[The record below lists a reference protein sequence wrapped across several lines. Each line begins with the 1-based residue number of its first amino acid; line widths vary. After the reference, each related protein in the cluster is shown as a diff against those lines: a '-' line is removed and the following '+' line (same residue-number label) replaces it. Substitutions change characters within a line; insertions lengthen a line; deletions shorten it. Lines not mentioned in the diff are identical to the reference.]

1 MRDPDRRSAVQ
12 AGTDRPAI
20 MRSEMPNDGRPDQ
33 PVTPSSLDAGALA
46 VNVRN
51 CPIQGASLRPA
62 GPLVSPGW
70 AQGGRSARICCW
82 PGTAAWSRASG
93 RIRALWAARGPARR
107 SATWCCGWRGRTRP
121 GGTAGCTVNCS
132 GSVTR
137 SAKRPCGGSCAPA
150 GAAGLAE
157 RGHLL
162 AGVPAHSGRRFTP
175 KDGCVPRE
183 PSAPTGCSSTANG
196 TCGQSWAS
204 TPTITTGTVRTSP
217 ASNDHPT
224 GTTKRVSLDLPVK
237 RRKVLGGMINEYY
250 HAA

>member
-150 GAAGLAE
+150 CAGRPRGTWTPPGGRSCALRPAVYAE
-157 RGHLL
+157 R
-162 AGVPAHSGRRFTP
+162 
-175 KDGCVPRE
+175 
-183 PSAPTGCSSTANG
+183 
-196 TCGQSWAS
+196 W
-204 TPTITTGTVRTSP
+204 VRTARAECTDRMLIYGERHLRS
-217 ASNDHPT
+217 
-224 GTTKRVSLDLPVK
+224 
-237 RRKVLGGMINEYY
+237 VLGQYADHYNG
-250 HAA
+250 HRPHQSRQQRPPDRDDQARFAGPAG

>member
-150 GAAGLAE
+150 GAGRPRGTWTPPGGRSCALRPAVYAE
-157 RGHLL
+157 R
-162 AGVPAHSGRRFTP
+162 
-175 KDGCVPRE
+175 
-183 PSAPTGCSSTANG
+183 
-196 TCGQSWAS
+196 W
-204 TPTITTGTVRTSP
+204 VRTARAECTDRMLIYGERHLRS
-217 ASNDHPT
+217 
-224 GTTKRVSLDLPVK
+224 
-237 RRKVLGGMINEYY
+237 VLGQYADHYNG
-250 HAA
+250 HRPHQSRQQRPPDRDDQARFAGPAG